1 MIYFKSMQAVI
12 LAGGKG
18 ERLRPTTNT
27 LPKPMV
33 KINGKPL
40 LFYIIADLKRY
51 GIKDIIITV
60 CYRADI
66 IKNYF
71 GNGENFDVN
80 ISYITEQ
87 EDKPLGTAGA
97 LILLKG
103 KIKNTFI
110 VSAGDILRKLD
121 VQNVLSF
128 HKKKGGL
135 ITICVY
141 KNINP
146 NPKSIITFNE
156 ERRILQFVERP
167 EIKPKNAVW
176 SNASFYIFEP
186 AIFSFIPK
194 GGKTDFGKDIF
205 SRLVKAQK
213 PIYAYL
219 QNNYF
224 LDIGDIEK
232 VKQAN
237 EDILKGKYKF

>member
-1 MIYFKSMQAVI
+1 MQAVI

-18 ERLRPTTNT
+18 GRLRPITNT
-27 LPKPMV
+27 LPKPMIQ
-33 KINGKPL
+33 INGKPL
-40 LFYIIADLKRY
+40 LAYIIDNLKKY
-51 GIKDIIITV
+51 GIKDIILTV

-97 LILLKG
+97 LVLLKR

-110 VSAGDILRKLD
+110 VSAGDILQKLN
-121 VQNVLSF
+121 VQDVLSF
-128 HKKKGGL
+128 HKKRGGL

-141 KNINP
+141 KNVNP
-146 NPKSIITFNE
+146 DPKSIITFNKE
-156 ERRILQFVERP
+156 KRILQFVERP
-167 EIKPKNAVW
+167 KVKPESDVW

-194 GGKTDFGKDIF
+194 SAKIDFGKDIF
-205 SRLVKAQK
+205 PKLVKDQK

-224 LDIGDIEK
+224 LDIGNIEK

>member
-1 MIYFKSMQAVI
+1 MQAVI

-27 LPKPMV
+27 LPKPMIQ
-33 KINGKPL
+33 INGKPL
-40 LFYIIADLKRY
+40 LLYIIDDLKKY

-80 ISYITEQ
+80 ISYTTEQ
-87 EDKPLGTAGA
+87 EDNPLGTAGA
-97 LILLKG
+97 LALLKG
-103 KIKNTFI
+103 KIKSTFI
-110 VSAGDILRKLD
+110 VSAGDILQKLNIQD
-121 VQNVLSF
+121 VLSF
-128 HKKKGGL
+128 HKKRGGL

-146 NPKSIITFNE
+146 NPKSIITFNKA
-156 ERRILQFVERP
+156 RRILQFVERP
-167 EIKPKNAVW
+167 EIKPKNTVW

-194 GGKTDFGKDIF
+194 SGKIDFGKDIF
-205 SRLVKAQK
+205 PRLAKAQQ

-224 LDIGDIEK
+224 LDVGDIEK

-237 EDILKGKYKF
+237 EDILNGKYKF